1 MKKYLILMSN
11 DDDAWNRL
19 EPERQQ
25 EVIREHSE
33 FQSALEHDR
42 RLVFSHRLRP
52 SDETRAVARTATG
65 SFAEITGGY
74 LEQNR
79 SFGGF
84 YLIEAESMDEALSWA
99 RRGRFIEGTNVVH
112 EVWD

>member
-11 DDDAWNRL
+11 DDEAWGRL
-19 EPERQQ
+19 GPERQQ
-25 EVIREHSE
+25 EVIQEHSE
-33 FQSALEHDR
+33 FQSALEQDR
-42 RLVFSHRLRP
+42 RLVLSHRLRP
-52 SDETRAVARTATG
+52 SDETRAVTRTANG
-65 SFAEITGGY
+65 SFEETAGGY
-74 LEQNR
+74 FEQNR

-84 YLIEAESMDEALSWA
+84 YLIEAESMEDALTWA